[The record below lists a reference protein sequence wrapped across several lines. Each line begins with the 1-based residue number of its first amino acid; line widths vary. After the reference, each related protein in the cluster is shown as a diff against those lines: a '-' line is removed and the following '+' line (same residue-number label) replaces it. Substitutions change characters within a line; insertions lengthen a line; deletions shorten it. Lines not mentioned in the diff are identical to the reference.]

1 MREWIKWTALTS
13 PKGHGV
19 KGAPKITWE
28 RITLSLNRSSTFLK
42 LIFNLSSYDTSSF
55 SFLHFLI
62 FFLLSS
68 SAKCKSVLG
77 MQTFI
82 IKNEQ
87 ISASSAWNNNR
98 QQYGSSR
105 ARLHLD
111 TWPPGWRAQKN
122 DLSPWLQID
131 LVQVHIVTALATQG
145 YGDEKE
151 REWVK
156 TYLLTTSRDGQK
168 WISYKER
175 RRKRVISKSITL

>member
-1 MREWIKWTALTS
+1 MFSRVWKPDETLAL
-13 PKGHGV
+13 V
-19 KGAPKITWE
+19 FEIV
-28 RITLSLNRSSTFLK
+28 
-42 LIFNLSSYDTSSF
+42 
-55 SFLHFLI
+55 
-62 FFLLSS
+62 LLLFS
-68 SAKCKSVLG
+68 SAKCKSTLG

-131 LVQVHIVTALATQG
+131 LVQVHIVTAVATQG

-175 RRKRVISKSITL
+175 GRKRVISKSITL

>member
-1 MREWIKWTALTS
+1 
-13 PKGHGV
+13 
-19 KGAPKITWE
+19 
-28 RITLSLNRSSTFLK
+28 
-42 LIFNLSSYDTSSF
+42 
-55 SFLHFLI
+55 
-62 FFLLSS
+62 
-68 SAKCKSVLG
+68 

-98 QQYGSSR
+98 QKYGSSR

-111 TWPPGWRAQKN
+111 AWPPGWRAQKN

-131 LVQVHIVTALATQG
+131 LLQVHVVTAVATQG

-175 RRKRVISKSITL
+175 GRKRVISKSITL